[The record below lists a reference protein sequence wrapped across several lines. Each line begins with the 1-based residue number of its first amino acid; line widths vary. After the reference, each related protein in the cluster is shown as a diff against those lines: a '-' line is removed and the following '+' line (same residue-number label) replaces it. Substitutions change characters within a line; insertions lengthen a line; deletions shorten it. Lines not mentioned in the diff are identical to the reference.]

1 MRPALSLPYNS
12 APFPPPARMNDLA
25 TIHTRAPLSMHA
37 PLVRVEVHL
46 ASGLPAMTLVGLP
59 EKAVKESKDRV
70 RAAILNSG
78 FEFPAKHITIN
89 LAPAELPKDGAR
101 YDLAIALGILAASG
115 QIPPDATSAHE
126 YHGELALS
134 GQLRPVSGI
143 LPCALAAT
151 DARRDIIT
159 APENHHEAALV
170 AADNTHS
177 AGSLAEIAAILHGQR
192 DWPAPPAAALRPPRQ
207 YPDYADVIGQHQAKR
222 ALLVAAAGGHH
233 VLMSGPP
240 GTGKSMLAQRFPGI
254 LPAMNDNEAI
264 ESAAIRSLTGG
275 GFNPADWR
283 QRPYRA
289 PHHSSSA
296 TALVG
301 GGSYPKPGEISLAHH
316 GVLFLDEL
324 PEFDRRV
331 LEMLREP
338 LENGHITISRAAMKS
353 DFPARF
359 QLIAAMNPCPCGYHG
374 DPERACS
381 DTPDQI
387 ARYRQKISGPLLDRI
402 DIHLTV
408 ARLTPAQLREQHS
421 PGETSA
427 QLRAQS
433 EAARAIQQRRQGRAN
448 AELSGRALE
457 QHLHAEDDVLP
468 LLDRAAE
475 RMHLSM
481 RSYQRIL
488 KVARTIA
495 DLADSASVSRAHL
508 AEALQYRSDSA

>member
-1 MRPALSLPYNS
+1 
-12 APFPPPARMNDLA
+12 MNLA
-25 TIHTRAPLSMHA
+25 TTYTRAPLSMHA

-115 QIPPDATSAHE
+115 QIPPDATAAHE

-151 DARRDIIT
+151 DAHR
-159 APENHHEAALV
+159 
-170 AADNTHS
+170 

-192 DWPAPPAAALRPPRQ
+192 DWPAPPAAVLRPPRQ
-207 YPDYADVIGQHQAKR
+207 YPDYSDVIGQHQAKR

-254 LPAMNDNEAI
+254 LPAMNDAEAI
-264 ESAAIRSLTGG
+264 ESAAIRSLAGG

-289 PHHSSSA
+289 P
-296 TALVG
+296 VG
-301 GGSYPKPGEISLAHH
+301 GGSIPKPGEISLAHH

-408 ARLTPAQLREQHS
+408 ARLTPAQLRAQHS

-427 QLRAQS
+427 HLRAQS
-433 EAARAIQQRRQGRAN
+433 EAARAIQLRRQGRAN
-448 AELSGRALE
+448 AELSGRALN
-457 QHLHAEDDVLP
+457 QHLHAEADVLP

-495 DLADSASVSRAHL
+495 DLADSSTVSRAHL

>member
-1 MRPALSLPYNS
+1 MCRPPSRTIAPPKLSTT
-12 APFPPPARMNDLA
+12 RMNLA

-115 QIPPDATSAHE
+115 QIPPDATTAHE

-143 LPCALAAT
+143 LPCALAAN
-151 DARRDIIT
+151 DAHRDIIT

-170 AADNTHS
+170 APDNVHS
-177 AGSLAEIAAILHGQR
+177 AASLAELAAILHGQR
-192 DWPAPPAAALRPPRQ
+192 PWPAPPVAAMRPPRQ

-254 LPAMNDNEAI
+254 LPAMSDSEAI
-264 ESAAIRSLTGG
+264 ESAAIRSLAGS

-495 DLADSASVSRAHL
+495 DLAASATVSRAHL

>member
-1 MRPALSLPYNS
+1 
-12 APFPPPARMNDLA
+12 MNLA
-25 TIHTRAPLSMHA
+25 TTYTRAPLSMHA

-115 QIPPDATSAHE
+115 QIPPDATAAHE

-151 DARRDIIT
+151 DAHRDIIT

-192 DWPAPPAAALRPPRQ
+192 DWPAPPAAVLRPPRQ
-207 YPDYADVIGQHQAKR
+207 YPDYSDVIGQHQAKR

-254 LPAMNDNEAI
+254 LPAMNDAEAI
-264 ESAAIRSLTGG
+264 ESAARLPEAASTPPTGG
-275 GFNPADWR
+275 SAPTARHTTAAPPPRWLAAAPSPN
-283 QRPYRA
+283 RA
-289 PHHSSSA
+289 KSALPTTASSFSTNCPNSTAASLKCCANRWKTATSPSA
-296 TALVG
+296 A
-301 GGSYPKPGEISLAHH
+301 P
-316 GVLFLDEL
+316 
-324 PEFDRRV
+324 R
-331 LEMLREP
+331 
-338 LENGHITISRAAMKS
+338 
-353 DFPARF
+353 
-359 QLIAAMNPCPCGYHG
+359 
-374 DPERACS
+374 
-381 DTPDQI
+381 
-387 ARYRQKISGPLLDRI
+387 
-402 DIHLTV
+402 
-408 ARLTPAQLREQHS
+408 
-421 PGETSA
+421 
-427 QLRAQS
+427 
-433 EAARAIQQRRQGRAN
+433 
-448 AELSGRALE
+448 
-457 QHLHAEDDVLP
+457 
-468 LLDRAAE
+468 
-475 RMHLSM
+475 
-481 RSYQRIL
+481 
-488 KVARTIA
+488 
-495 DLADSASVSRAHL
+495 
-508 AEALQYRSDSA
+508 

>member
-1 MRPALSLPYNS
+1 MRRPPSRTIAPPKLSTT
-12 APFPPPARMNDLA
+12 RMNLA

-115 QIPPDATSAHE
+115 QIPLESTAAHE

-143 LPCALAAT
+143 LPCALAAN

-159 APENHHEAALV
+159 SPENYHEAALV
-170 AADNTHS
+170 APDNVHN
-177 AGSLAEIAAILHGQR
+177 AASLAELAAILHGQR
-192 DWPAPPAAALRPPRQ
+192 AWPAPPVAAMRPPRQ
-207 YPDYADVIGQHQAKR
+207 YLDYADVIGQHQAKR

-233 VLMSGPP
+233 LLMSGPP

-254 LPAMNDNEAI
+254 LPAMTEQEAI
-264 ESAAIRSLTGG
+264 ESAAIRSLAGS

-301 GGSYPKPGEISLAHH
+301 GGSIPKPGEISLAHH

-457 QHLHAEDDVLP
+457 QYLHAEDDVLP

-495 DLADSASVSRAHL
+495 DLAASATVSRAHL

>member
-1 MRPALSLPYNS
+1 MQPGLTGISETMLWTLHNRASEAARPDGCLRDPMCLHIYRALHYDYERHFGHADGSHGVRSQL
-12 APFPPPARMNDLA
+12 FDEHLRIFLA
-25 TIHTRAPLSMHA
+25 AHP
-37 PLVRVEVHL
+37 
-46 ASGLPAMTLVGLP
+46 
-59 EKAVKESKDRV
+59 
-70 RAAILNSG
+70 RAAIV
-78 FEFPAKHITIN
+78 N
-89 LAPAELPKDGAR
+89 LGEGLETQRYRIDAPEALWISVDVPEA
-101 YDLAIALGILAASG
+101 LAIRERFI
-115 QIPPDATSAHE
+115 QPDARHLHVRASALDTAAWF
-126 YHGELALS
+126 GAVPP
-134 GQLRPVSGI
+134 GRP
-143 LPCALAAT
+143 CF
-151 DARRDIIT
+151 IT
-159 APENHHEAALV
+159 AQGLFMYFSEEEMARFA
-170 AADNTHS
+170 
-177 AGSLAEIAAILHGQR
+177 
-192 DWPAPPAAALRPPRQ
+192 
-207 YPDYADVIGQHQAKR
+207 R
-222 ALLVAAAGGHH
+222 A
-233 VLMSGPP
+233 
-240 GTGKSMLAQRFPGI
+240 LAQRFPGI
-254 LPAMNDNEAI
+254 LPAMSDSEAI
-264 ESAAIRSLTGG
+264 ESAAIRSLAGS

-495 DLADSASVSRAHL
+495 DLAASATVSRAHL

>member
-1 MRPALSLPYNS
+1 MT
-12 APFPPPARMNDLA
+12 LA
-25 TIHTRAPLSMHA
+25 TVYTRAPLSMHA

-46 ASGLPAMTLVGLP
+46 TGGLPAMTLVGLP

-70 RAAILNSG
+70 RAAIINSG
-78 FEFPAKHITIN
+78 FEFPSKHITIN

-101 YDLAIALGILAASG
+101 YDLAIALGILIASD
-115 QIPPDATSAHE
+115 QLPADDIAQYE
-126 YHGELALS
+126 FHGELALS
-134 GQLRPVSGI
+134 GALRPVGGI

-151 DARRDIIT
+151 DAHRRIIT
-159 APENHHEAALV
+159 APDNHHEAALV
-170 AADNTHS
+170 AADNVHS
-177 AGSLAEIAAILHGQR
+177 AESLAEIAAVLHRRQ
-192 DWPAPPAAALRPPRQ
+192 DWPPPPPPPIRPPRS

-254 LPAMNDNEAI
+254 LPAMNDAEAI
-264 ESAAIRSLTGG
+264 ESAAIRSLAGG

-301 GGSYPKPGEISLAHH
+301 GGSIPKPGEISLAHH

-408 ARLTPAQLREQHS
+408 ARLTPAQLRAQHS

-427 QLRAQS
+427 HLRAQS
-433 EAARAIQQRRQGRAN
+433 EVARAIQLRRQGGAN
-448 AELSGRALE
+448 AELSGRALN
-457 QHLHAEDDVLP
+457 QHLHAEADVLP

-495 DLADSASVSRAHL
+495 DLADSSTVSRAHL

>member
-12 APFPPPARMNDLA
+12 APFPPPARMNLA
-25 TIHTRAPLSMHA
+25 TTYTRAPLSMHA

-115 QIPPDATSAHE
+115 QIPLDATAAHE

-143 LPCALAAT
+143 LPCALAAN
-151 DARRDIIT
+151 DAHRDIIT

-170 AADNTHS
+170 APDNVHS
-177 AGSLAEIAAILHGQR
+177 AGSLAELAAILHGQR
-192 DWPAPPAAALRPPRQ
+192 PWPAPPVAAMRPPRQ

-222 ALLVAAAGGHH
+222 ALLIAAAGGHH

-254 LPAMNDNEAI
+254 LPAMTETEAI
-264 ESAAIRSLTGG
+264 ESAAIRSLAGSS
-275 GFNPADWR
+275 FNPADWR

-495 DLADSASVSRAHL
+495 DLADSATVSRAHL

>member
-1 MRPALSLPYNS
+1 MRRPPSRTIAPPKLSTT
-12 APFPPPARMNDLA
+12 RMNLA

-115 QIPPDATSAHE
+115 QIPLESTAAHE

-143 LPCALAAT
+143 LPCALAAN

-159 APENHHEAALV
+159 SPENYHEAALV
-170 AADNTHS
+170 APDNVHN
-177 AGSLAEIAAILHGQR
+177 AASLAELAAILHGQR
-192 DWPAPPAAALRPPRQ
+192 AWPAPPVAAMRPPRQ
-207 YPDYADVIGQHQAKR
+207 YLDYADVIGQHQAKR

-233 VLMSGPP
+233 LLMSGPP

-254 LPAMNDNEAI
+254 LPAMTEQEAI
-264 ESAAIRSLTGG
+264 ESAAIRSLAGS

-457 QHLHAEDDVLP
+457 QYLHAEDDVLP

-495 DLADSASVSRAHL
+495 DLAASATVSRAHL

>member
-1 MRPALSLPYNS
+1 
-12 APFPPPARMNDLA
+12 MNLA

-115 QIPPDATSAHE
+115 QIPPDATAAHE

-143 LPCALAAT
+143 LPCALAAN
-151 DARRDIIT
+151 DAHRDIIT
-159 APENHHEAALV
+159 APENYHEAALV
-170 AADNTHS
+170 APDNVHS
-177 AGSLAEIAAILHGQR
+177 AASLAELAAILHGQR
-192 DWPAPPAAALRPPRQ
+192 AWPAPPVAAMRPPRQ

-254 LPAMNDNEAI
+254 LPAMSDSEAI
-264 ESAAIRSLTGG
+264 ESAAIRSLAGS

-495 DLADSASVSRAHL
+495 DLAASATVSRAHL

>member
-1 MRPALSLPYNS
+1 
-12 APFPPPARMNDLA
+12 MNLA
-25 TIHTRAPLSMHA
+25 TTYTRAPLSMHA

-115 QIPPDATSAHE
+115 QIPPDATAAHE

-192 DWPAPPAAALRPPRQ
+192 DWPAPPAAVLRPPRQ

-254 LPAMNDNEAI
+254 LPAMNDAEAI
-264 ESAAIRSLTGG
+264 ESAAIRSLAGG

-296 TALVG
+296 TA
-301 GGSYPKPGEISLAHH
+301 P
-316 GVLFLDEL
+316 
-324 PEFDRRV
+324 R
-331 LEMLREP
+331 
-338 LENGHITISRAAMKS
+338 
-353 DFPARF
+353 
-359 QLIAAMNPCPCGYHG
+359 
-374 DPERACS
+374 
-381 DTPDQI
+381 
-387 ARYRQKISGPLLDRI
+387 
-402 DIHLTV
+402 
-408 ARLTPAQLREQHS
+408 
-421 PGETSA
+421 
-427 QLRAQS
+427 
-433 EAARAIQQRRQGRAN
+433 
-448 AELSGRALE
+448 
-457 QHLHAEDDVLP
+457 
-468 LLDRAAE
+468 
-475 RMHLSM
+475 
-481 RSYQRIL
+481 
-488 KVARTIA
+488 
-495 DLADSASVSRAHL
+495 
-508 AEALQYRSDSA
+508 

>member
-1 MRPALSLPYNS
+1 
-12 APFPPPARMNDLA
+12 MNLA
-25 TIHTRAPLSMHA
+25 TTYTRAPLSMHA

-115 QIPPDATSAHE
+115 QIPPDATAAHE

-192 DWPAPPAAALRPPRQ
+192 DWPAPPAAVLRPPRQ

-254 LPAMNDNEAI
+254 LPAMNDAEAI
-264 ESAAIRSLTGG
+264 ESAAIRSLAGG

-301 GGSYPKPGEISLAHH
+301 GGSIPKPGEISLAHH

-374 DPERACS
+374 DPERACN

-408 ARLTPAQLREQHS
+408 ARLTPAQLREQQQAH
-421 PGETSA
+421 PETSA
-427 QLRAQS
+427 DLRAQS
-433 EAARAIQQRRQGRAN
+433 TAARRIQIERQGRPN
-448 AELSGRALE
+448 AALNGSLLE
-457 QHLHAEDDVLP
+457 RHLHAEADVLP

-488 KVARTIA
+488 KVARSIA
-495 DLADSASVSRAHL
+495 DLAASPTVSRQHL
-508 AEALQYRSDSA
+508 AEALQYRGGSV

>member
-1 MRPALSLPYNS
+1 
-12 APFPPPARMNDLA
+12 MNLA
-25 TIHTRAPLSMHA
+25 TTYTRAPLSMHA

-143 LPCALAAT
+143 LPCALAAN
-151 DARRDIIT
+151 DAHRDIIT
-159 APENHHEAALV
+159 APENYHEAALV
-170 AADNTHS
+170 APDNVHS
-177 AGSLAEIAAILHGQR
+177 ASSLAEIAAILHGQR
-192 DWPAPPAAALRPPRQ
+192 PWPAPPVAAMRPPRQ

-264 ESAAIRSLTGG
+264 ESAAIRSLAGG

-301 GGSYPKPGEISLAHH
+301 GGSIPKPGEISLAHH

-427 QLRAQS
+427 HLRAQS
-433 EAARAIQQRRQGRAN
+433 EAARARQLRRQGCAN
-448 AELSGRALE
+448 ADLSGSTLN

-508 AEALQYRSDSA
+508 AEALQYRSDAA

>member
-1 MRPALSLPYNS
+1 
-12 APFPPPARMNDLA
+12 MNLA
-25 TIHTRAPLSMHA
+25 TTYTRAPLSMHA

-115 QIPPDATSAHE
+115 QIPPDATAAHE

-254 LPAMNDNEAI
+254 LPAMNDTEAI
-264 ESAAIRSLTGG
+264 ESAAIRSLAGS

-301 GGSYPKPGEISLAHH
+301 GGSIPKPGEISLAHH

-495 DLADSASVSRAHL
+495 DLADSATVSRAHL
-508 AEALQYRSDSA
+508 AEALQYRSDSR

>member
-1 MRPALSLPYNS
+1 
-12 APFPPPARMNDLA
+12 MNLA
-25 TIHTRAPLSMHA
+25 TTYTRAPLSMHA

-115 QIPPDATSAHE
+115 QIPPDATAAHE

-192 DWPAPPAAALRPPRQ
+192 AWPAPPVAAMRPPRQ

-254 LPAMNDNEAI
+254 LPAMNDAEAI
-264 ESAAIRSLTGG
+264 ESAAIRSLAGG

-301 GGSYPKPGEISLAHH
+301 GGSIPKPGEISLAHH

-374 DPERACS
+374 DPERACN

-408 ARLTPAQLREQHS
+408 ARLTPAQLREQQQAH
-421 PGETSA
+421 PETSA
-427 QLRAQS
+427 DLRAQS
-433 EAARAIQQRRQGRAN
+433 TAARRIQLERQGRPN
-448 AELSGRALE
+448 AALNGSLLE
-457 QHLHAEDDVLP
+457 RHLHAEADVLP

-495 DLADSASVSRAHL
+495 DLADSSTVSRAHL

>member
-1 MRPALSLPYNS
+1 
-12 APFPPPARMNDLA
+12 MNLA
-25 TIHTRAPLSMHA
+25 TTYTRAPLSMHA

-115 QIPPDATSAHE
+115 QIPPDATAAHE

-254 LPAMNDNEAI
+254 LPAMNDAEAI
-264 ESAAIRSLTGG
+264 ESAAILSLAGG

-289 PHHSSSA
+289 PHHSSS
-296 TALVG
+296 
-301 GGSYPKPGEISLAHH
+301 P
-316 GVLFLDEL
+316 
-324 PEFDRRV
+324 
-331 LEMLREP
+331 
-338 LENGHITISRAAMKS
+338 SRAKS
-353 DFPARF
+353 ALPTTASSSSTNCPN
-359 QLIAAMNPCPCGYHG
+359 LTAASSKCCAN
-374 DPERACS
+374 RWKTA
-381 DTPDQI
+381 T
-387 ARYRQKISGPLLDRI
+387 
-402 DIHLTV
+402 
-408 ARLTPAQLREQHS
+408 S
-421 PGETSA
+421 PSA
-427 QLRAQS
+427 APR
-433 EAARAIQQRRQGRAN
+433 
-448 AELSGRALE
+448 
-457 QHLHAEDDVLP
+457 
-468 LLDRAAE
+468 
-475 RMHLSM
+475 
-481 RSYQRIL
+481 
-488 KVARTIA
+488 
-495 DLADSASVSRAHL
+495 
-508 AEALQYRSDSA
+508 

>member
-1 MRPALSLPYNS
+1 
-12 APFPPPARMNDLA
+12 MNLA
-25 TIHTRAPLSMHA
+25 TTYTRAPLSMHA

-115 QIPPDATSAHE
+115 QIPPDATAAHE

-254 LPAMNDNEAI
+254 LPAMNDAEAI
-264 ESAAIRSLTGG
+264 ESAAIRSLAGG

-301 GGSYPKPGEISLAHH
+301 GGSIPKPGEISLAHH

-374 DPERACS
+374 DPERACN
-381 DTPDQI
+381 DTLDQI

-408 ARLTPAQLREQHS
+408 ARLTPAQLREQQQAH
-421 PGETSA
+421 PETSA
-427 QLRAQS
+427 DLRAQS
-433 EAARAIQQRRQGRAN
+433 TAARRIQLERQGRPN
-448 AELSGRALE
+448 AALNGSLLE
-457 QHLHAEDDVLP
+457 RHLHAEADVLP

-488 KVARTIA
+488 KVARSIA
-495 DLADSASVSRAHL
+495 DLAASPTVNRQHL
-508 AEALQYRSDSA
+508 AEALQYRGGSV

>member
-1 MRPALSLPYNS
+1 MT
-12 APFPPPARMNDLA
+12 LA
-25 TIHTRAPLSMHA
+25 TVYTRAPLSMHA

-46 ASGLPAMTLVGLP
+46 AGGLPAMTLVGLP

-70 RAAILNSG
+70 RAAIVNSG
-78 FEFPAKHITIN
+78 FEFPSKHITIN

-101 YDLAIALGILAASG
+101 YDLAIALGILIASD
-115 QIPPDATSAHE
+115 QLPADDIAQYE
-126 YHGELALS
+126 FHGELALS
-134 GQLRPVSGI
+134 GALRPVGGI

-151 DARRDIIT
+151 DAHRRIIT
-159 APENHHEAALV
+159 APDNHHEAALV
-170 AADNTHS
+170 AADNVHS
-177 AGSLAEIAAILHGQR
+177 AESLAEIAAVLHRRQ
-192 DWPAPPAAALRPPRQ
+192 DWPPPPPPPIRPPRS

-222 ALLVAAAGGHH
+222 ALLVAASGGHH

-254 LPAMNDNEAI
+254 LPPMDEREAI
-264 ESAAIRSLTGG
+264 ESAAVRSLAGS
-275 GFNPADWR
+275 FSPADWR
-283 QRPYRA
+283 IRPYRA
-289 PHHSSSA
+289 PHHSSSSS
-296 TALVG
+296 ALVG
-301 GGSYPKPGEISLAHH
+301 GGTIPRPGEISLAHH

-324 PEFDRRV
+324 PEYDRRV

-374 DPERACS
+374 DPERACN

-408 ARLTPAQLREQHS
+408 ARLTPAQLREQQQAH
-421 PGETSA
+421 PETSA
-427 QLRAQS
+427 DLRAQS
-433 EAARAIQQRRQGRAN
+433 TAARRIQLERQGRPN
-448 AELSGRALE
+448 AALNGSLLE
-457 QHLHAEDDVLP
+457 RHLHAEADVLP

-488 KVARTIA
+488 KVARSIA
-495 DLADSASVSRAHL
+495 DLAASPTVSRQHL
-508 AEALQYRSDSA
+508 AEALQYRGGSV

>member
-1 MRPALSLPYNS
+1 
-12 APFPPPARMNDLA
+12 MNDLA

-115 QIPPDATSAHE
+115 QIPADATSAHE
-126 YHGELALS
+126 YHGELALG

-170 AADNTHS
+170 APDNVHS
-177 AGSLAEIAAILHGQR
+177 AGSLAELAAILHGQR
-192 DWPAPPAAALRPPRQ
+192 DWPPPPVAAMRPPRP
-207 YPDYADVIGQHQAKR
+207 YPDYSDVIGQHQAKR
-222 ALLVAAAGGHH
+222 VLLIAAAGGHH

-254 LPAMNDNEAI
+254 LPPMDEREAI
-264 ESAAIRSLTGG
+264 ESAAVRSLAGS
-275 GFNPADWR
+275 FSPADWR
-283 QRPYRA
+283 IRPYRA
-289 PHHSSSA
+289 PHHSSSSS
-296 TALVG
+296 ALVG
-301 GGSYPKPGEISLAHH
+301 GGTIPRPGEISLAHH

-324 PEFDRRV
+324 PEYDRRV

-421 PGETSA
+421 SGETSA
-427 QLRAQS
+427 HLRAQS

-448 AELSGRALE
+448 ADLNGAALN
-457 QHLHAEDDVLP
+457 QHLHAEADVLP

-495 DLADSASVSRAHL
+495 DLADSATVSRAHL
-508 AEALQYRSDSA
+508 AEALQYRSDSR

>member
-1 MRPALSLPYNS
+1 
-12 APFPPPARMNDLA
+12 MNLA

-115 QIPPDATSAHE
+115 QIPLESTAAHE

-143 LPCALAAT
+143 LPCALAAN
-151 DARRDIIT
+151 DAHRDIIT
-159 APENHHEAALV
+159 APENYHEAALV
-170 AADNTHS
+170 APDNVHS
-177 AGSLAEIAAILHGQR
+177 AASLAELAAILHGQR
-192 DWPAPPAAALRPPRQ
+192 AWPAPPVAAMRPPRQ

-254 LPAMNDNEAI
+254 LPAMSDNEAI
-264 ESAAIRSLTGG
+264 ESAAIRSLAGS

-495 DLADSASVSRAHL
+495 DLAASATVSRAHL